1 MSDLER
7 SFQRCQTGQGVPARI
22 DCLLRALA
30 YIQVQVLPAAWT
42 KPFAIEA
49 AQRTSGQGEQHLL
62 THDILKQ
69 QTASAIIP
77 YLGLIFRN
85 CALAGVSVR
94 AFRAKQQVELPFQRD
109 RDRFYA
115 ARAQDLKR
123 SPVLGPHADV
133 VHLLFRPAMFDQQIG
148 LAVHG
153 QRPYLPCVQ
162 GVVDRARQNFFSED
176 KRLFLQ
182 IKRSNQHL
190 LSLRPRT
197 PQVNASIDCAATGVY
212 DGRLTYFAKLR
223 REAGRRAIAQPQ
235 TGVQAPMHSGW
246 RSSWFLV
253 LAGFL
258 LGALGVLYAQ
268 KAYREYPSV
277 EGYETEPMPPDWQ
290 RKGEWTFA
298 RLMYPP
304 GPLDGY
310 AGRFDGD
317 WHEGLSLWTQ
327 DGPKADR
334 MLAAAVHRLSR
345 VDARSVEQ
353 DVSLD
358 DGDEIYN
365 WPWLY
370 AVQVGEWGL
379 TDAECAKLRDY
390 LLRGGFFM
398 ADDFHGHEE
407 QAFFEATMHKVFP
420 ERPIVD
426 IPNGDAIFHTVFDLD
441 ERFQVPGA
449 EHLRTGYKKD
459 GRVARW
465 EGIYDDKGRILVA
478 ISLNSDLGDSW
489 EWADTPSYPLKYSQ
503 MGLKLGVNYVVY
515 AMTH

>member
-1 MSDLER
+1 
-7 SFQRCQTGQGVPARI
+7 
-22 DCLLRALA
+22 
-30 YIQVQVLPAAWT
+30 
-42 KPFAIEA
+42 
-49 AQRTSGQGEQHLL
+49 
-62 THDILKQ
+62 
-69 QTASAIIP
+69 
-77 YLGLIFRN
+77 
-85 CALAGVSVR
+85 
-94 AFRAKQQVELPFQRD
+94 
-109 RDRFYA
+109 
-115 ARAQDLKR
+115 
-123 SPVLGPHADV
+123 
-133 VHLLFRPAMFDQQIG
+133 MFDQQIG

-370 AVQVGEWGL
+370 AVQVGEWG
-379 TDAECAKLRDY
+379 TDRRRVRQAPRLPAPRR
-390 LLRGGFFM
+390 LLHGRRLPRSRG
-398 ADDFHGHEE
+398 
-407 QAFFEATMHKVFP
+407 T
-420 ERPIVD
+420 
-426 IPNGDAIFHTVFDLD
+426 
-441 ERFQVPGA
+441 
-449 EHLRTGYKKD
+449 
-459 GRVARW
+459 
-465 EGIYDDKGRILVA
+465 
-478 ISLNSDLGDSW
+478 SLF
-489 EWADTPSYPLKYSQ
+489 
-503 MGLKLGVNYVVY
+503 
-515 AMTH
+515 